1 MTSLLLWCLL
11 FGRGAKPHLY
21 PICFYREAPQQ
32 RVFDEHYAPRL
43 LAVFNSTIKD
53 SGKARATITP
63 DGRWIVASVTKGQNS
78 KLAKVWPRVG
88 CIGDAVNSNTIKS
101 QKDCVEYIQQFVSD
115 RKNYFKFGNARDAG
129 GFDIWSESPL
139 VPASLQCHQVKPN

>member
-1 MTSLLLWCLL
+1 MASLLLWCLL

-21 PICFYREAPQQ
+21 PICFYHEAPPQ

-43 LAVFNSTIKD
+43 LAVFSATIKD
-53 SGKARATITP
+53 SGKVRGTIIP
-63 DGRWIVASVTKGQNS
+63 DGRWIVANVTKGQNS

-88 CIGDAVNSNTIKS
+88 CIGDASDSNSIKS
-101 QKDCVEYIQQFVSD
+101 EKDCVEYVQQFVRD
-115 RKNYFKFGNARDAG
+115 KNYFKFGNARDAG

-139 VPASLQCHQVKPN
+139 RSASLQCHQVEPD

>member
-32 RVFDEHYAPRL
+32 PVFDDYYAPRL
-43 LAVFNSTIKD
+43 LAVFNSTIKN
-53 SGKARATITP
+53 SNKARASITP
-63 DGRWIVASVTKGQNS
+63 DGRWIVANVSKDQNS

-88 CIGDAVNSNTIKS
+88 CIGEASDSNGIQS
-101 QKDCVEYIQQFVSD
+101 EKDCVEYIEQFVKD
-115 RKNYFKFGNARDAG
+115 KNYFKFGNARDAG

-139 VPASLQCHQVKPN
+139 VPASLQCFQVKPD